1 MEKRVKWSKKSRSEK
16 YSRNLEIFS
25 EKCSPRNLE
34 SNSENRFEKG
44 VEMSSQT
51 QVEGKFMFLKKPKI
65 FGSETPTQK
74 WNISWKTSYPCL
86 DKFKYEISSKT
97 ELRSTLKFSIYQT
110 LTLPGKS
117 KLYAVNMMKI
127 IDESIILC

>member
-1 MEKRVKWSKKSRSEK
+1 MESHNQYESNLEKKGKMVKKSRSGK

-51 QVEGKFMFLKKPKI
+51 QI
-65 FGSETPTQK
+65 F
-74 WNISWKTSYPCL
+74 Y
-86 DKFKYEISSKT
+86 
-97 ELRSTLKFSIYQT
+97 
-110 LTLPGKS
+110 
-117 KLYAVNMMKI
+117 
-127 IDESIILC
+127 

>member
-1 MEKRVKWSKKSRSEK
+1 MVKKSRSGK

-51 QVEGKFMFLKKPKI
+51 QI
-65 FGSETPTQK
+65 F
-74 WNISWKTSYPCL
+74 Y
-86 DKFKYEISSKT
+86 
-97 ELRSTLKFSIYQT
+97 
-110 LTLPGKS
+110 
-117 KLYAVNMMKI
+117 
-127 IDESIILC
+127 